1 MLNAKRYKVT
11 SGEHEIFVTENSFY
25 AAAVL
30 AITMFDLK
38 NSDQPKKLGPFV
50 MIVANDGE
58 YEVVDTQFVLN
69 DLGLKYDRIVHEGNE
84 YDRIVHEG
92 NEDAE
97 DSDSKRDEPE
107 RINFRIFP

>member
-1 MLNAKRYKVT
+1 MLKVQRYKVT

-58 YEVVDTQFVLN
+58 YEVVDTQFILN

-84 YDRIVHEG
+84 DS
-92 NEDAE
+92 E

-107 RINFRIFP
+107 RINLRIFPPSQE

>member
-1 MLNAKRYKVT
+1 MLKAQRYKVT

-58 YEVVDTQFVLN
+58 YEVVDTQFILN

-84 YDRIVHEG
+84 DS
-92 NEDAE
+92 E

-107 RINFRIFP
+107 RINLRIFPPSQE

>member
-1 MLNAKRYKVT
+1 MPKATSQRYKVI
-11 SGEHEIFVTENSFY
+11 SGEHETFVTESSFY

-30 AITMFDLK
+30 AIRLFDLK
-38 NSDQPKKLGPFV
+38 NSERSKKLGPFV

-69 DLGLKYDRIVHEGNE
+69 DLGLKYDRIL
-84 YDRIVHEG
+84 HEG

-97 DSDSKRDEPE
+97 DSNSERDEPE
-107 RINFRIFP
+107 RRNLTIFPPTQE